1 MEENSIDPVP
11 DKTAEI
17 ETVKS
22 DAISL
27 SEKGL
32 KFLSQTK
39 PWVRFMSIIVFI
51 SVGFMALGGLAMFLV
66 GFAGNIFG
74 KAAEPYTL
82 VPGGTVTAGIV
93 YIVLAVLYIAPGIF
107 LSRYASAIK
116 KLEASPDSRSLETA
130 IKYQRSFWRYVG
142 VITVFCLVVSAA
154 VCAFLVAV
162 ALFNF
167 INR

>member
-1 MEENSIDPVP
+1 MEENSIDPAP
-11 DKTAEI
+11 DKTADI

-27 SEKGL
+27 SEKGM

-51 SVGFMALGGLAMFLV
+51 SVGFMVLGGLMMFLV

-74 KAAEPYTL
+74 KAAESYTP
-82 VPGGTVTAGIV
+82 VPGGAVTAGLA
-93 YIVLAVLYIAPGIF
+93 LAVLYIAPGIF
-107 LSRYASAIK
+107 LSRYAAAIK
-116 KLEASPDSRSLETA
+116 KLEASPDARSLEAA
-130 IKYQRSFWRYVG
+130 IKYQRSFWRYIG